1 MIENVFLNGL
11 QASGVQRLA
20 WDVHMGIHVLTCKD
34 KHRPVGEV
42 MLELNKVHMCMRK
55 DPLALDT
62 ALEVVKATSLSGRLQ
77 NDKALVTMET
87 RIQQQMIMASH
98 LAVFS
103 WVEEVFLAAECT
115 APESSWASNLILTLG
130 NQCEVSRSKASDFTV
145 SSKLFLPTLSPILA
159 TVSFPR
165 QIADRSGFIKKTF
178 IMVVQQWLG
187 YQTGQPSPEPF
198 IRYRWVSVLQDTFG
212 NSILLLPE
220 VWNAWVH
227 FKTHVLEDH
236 RIRPLN
242 MAAAFDQFLAKLND
256 HPAVIP
262 GSPFRL
268 VLAQADRLFTVW
280 KQTLYAPDPTLTDP
294 TPATENNAL
303 SAGNGPYVTA
313 ADVMFETAID
323 KIKSFL
329 LLSLQAMDPQYHGP
343 YTKAQQH
350 MRHLP
355 DRYLPLRELSPS
367 RVHASKPGGAFQP
380 LTIRTQSGSFSGACF
395 RGCLFNSK
403 AMLLH
408 LGYFEDLDAWNK
420 FIGAHPEKSKSFFC
434 NQSAYGP
441 CAKSRGI
448 DNVPAFW
455 ELSAKWPKFLSDH
468 SDEPTFLEIVSFF
481 KEFPSIG
488 DLAAFLLA
496 TDMVLAGVGIMP
508 PPEVVGRLIFKMKKG
523 GYKGM
528 VKVGLI
534 PAGADE
540 QTTVDAFCNALKA
553 LDTQLTKDQKDHMV
567 FNMFTL
573 EHSFCKRPRV
583 AKLKGV
589 QL

>member
-20 WDVHMGIHVLTCKD
+20 WDVHMGIHVLTSKD

-42 MLELNKVHMCMRK
+42 MLELSKVHVCMRK

-62 ALEVVKATSLSGRLQ
+62 ALEVAKATSLSGRLQ

-98 LAVFS
+98 SAVFS
-103 WVEEVFLAAECT
+103 WVEGVFLAAKCT
-115 APESSWASNLILTLG
+115 APESSWASTLILTLD
-130 NQCEVSRSKASDFTV
+130 NQCEVSRSKASDFPV
-145 SSKLFLPTLSPILA
+145 SSKLFLPALPPKLA
-159 TVSFPR
+159 MVSFPR
-165 QIADRSGFIKKTF
+165 NIADRGDFIQKTF

-187 YQTGQPSPEPF
+187 YQTGQPSPEHF

-242 MAAAFDQFLAKLND
+242 MAAAFDHFLAKLND

-268 VLAQADRLFTVW
+268 VLEQVDRLFTVW
-280 KQTLYAPDPTLTDP
+280 KQTLYTPDSTLTDP
-294 TPATENNAL
+294 TPAVENNAL
-303 SAGNGPYVTA
+303 SANGPHVTA

-350 MRHLP
+350 IRHLP

-367 RVHASKPGGAFQP
+367 RVHASKPGGAFQSSS
-380 LTIRTQSGSFSGACF
+380 ICTQSGSFSGACF

-408 LGYFEDLDAWNK
+408 PGYFEDLDAWNE
-420 FIGAHPEKSKSFFC
+420 FIGAHPEKSKNFFC

-441 CAKSRGI
+441 CAKARGI

-455 ELSAKWPKFLSDH
+455 KLSEKWPKFLSNH
-468 SDEPTFLEIVSFF
+468 SDKPTFLEIESFF
-481 KEFPSIG
+481 KKFPSIG

-496 TDMVLAGVGIMP
+496 TDIVLAGVGLMP
-508 PPEVVGRLIFKMKKG
+508 PPEAVGRLIFKMKKG
-523 GYKGM
+523 GYNGM

-540 QTTVDAFCNALKA
+540 QTTVDAFCHALKA
-553 LDTQLTKDQKDHMV
+553 LDIQLTKDQKDRMV

-573 EHSFCKRPRV
+573 EHSFCKRPRL